1 MPDVHDLA
9 VIGTGN
15 AGTTVAF
22 ECKKAGWSVAV
33 IEKGLVGGTCALRG
47 CIPKKVLV
55 GAAETV
61 SAARRM
67 HGKGVKGEVK
77 IEWKDLIRF
86 KRTFTD
92 RTPVRR
98 ENSYLQ
104 AGIDTWHGAA
114 RFTGPNTLMA
124 GGEKISARHI
134 VIATGA
140 VPRPLGVPG
149 AELVS
154 PSDSFMEMTAVP
166 ERIIFVGGGL
176 ISFEFAHIATRAGA
190 RVTILNRGDRVL
202 RQFDR
207 DLVGILLAAS
217 AGDGIDVRN
226 DMPLH
231 SVRRHSGG
239 LSVRAGRDG
248 ETEFD
253 ADMVVHGAGRVSDI
267 NGLDLHLGRVR
278 TDERGIIVNQ
288 YLQSVSN
295 PSVYVTGDAN
305 ACSGFQLTPVAVMDA
320 KAVADNLLHG
330 NTVSPDYSVI
340 PTTAFT
346 IPPLAAVGRAE
357 EAIVKQKRPYLKFYR
372 ETPDWYSSERI
383 ALAYSGYKIL
393 TDPSTDQILGAHLL
407 GYNADEVINLFALA
421 MRKEIRFNDLKKMGY
436 AYPTA
441 GYDITRM

>member
-134 VIATGA
+134 
-140 VPRPLGVPG
+140 
-149 AELVS
+149 
-154 PSDSFMEMTAVP
+154 
-166 ERIIFVGGGL
+166 
-176 ISFEFAHIATRAGA
+176 
-190 RVTILNRGDRVL
+190 
-202 RQFDR
+202 
-207 DLVGILLAAS
+207 
-217 AGDGIDVRN
+217 
-226 DMPLH
+226 
-231 SVRRHSGG
+231 
-239 LSVRAGRDG
+239 
-248 ETEFD
+248 
-253 ADMVVHGAGRVSDI
+253 
-267 NGLDLHLGRVR
+267 
-278 TDERGIIVNQ
+278 
-288 YLQSVSN
+288 
-295 PSVYVTGDAN
+295 
-305 ACSGFQLTPVAVMDA
+305 
-320 KAVADNLLHG
+320 
-330 NTVSPDYSVI
+330 
-340 PTTAFT
+340 
-346 IPPLAAVGRAE
+346 
-357 EAIVKQKRPYLKFYR
+357 
-372 ETPDWYSSERI
+372 
-383 ALAYSGYKIL
+383 
-393 TDPSTDQILGAHLL
+393 
-407 GYNADEVINLFALA
+407 
-421 MRKEIRFNDLKKMGY
+421 
-436 AYPTA
+436 
-441 GYDITRM
+441 